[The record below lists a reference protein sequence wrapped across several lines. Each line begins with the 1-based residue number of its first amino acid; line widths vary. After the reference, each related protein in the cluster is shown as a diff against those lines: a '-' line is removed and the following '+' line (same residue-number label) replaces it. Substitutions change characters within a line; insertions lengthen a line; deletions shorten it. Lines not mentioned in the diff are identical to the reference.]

1 MSTWGE
7 LPLISIAEKT
17 TFNPQFYIAEV
28 IQQVQ
33 ERAKIY
39 PVAGMLEKFG
49 MKDHVGQTFQGN
61 ITVNLGSTGGTYWDL
76 KAGTKVALSGVVTKS
91 YVGTVSEMGNGVK
104 MEKFLLNVSPS
115 DIEGRS
121 VRYALSQDIADMLDT
136 KIRNAI
142 YTATT
147 NKMNAGTYAT
157 VGAFITIGTYANM
170 KMSWNT
176 IVRMNTQKQIQNID
190 TDMPFYINPYQNEDL
205 FLDTTASASFTDISK
220 YTDKGVQ
227 KIYDLE
233 IGKIGQFRLI
243 PTNRVVGTK
252 EINGTTGTVQ
262 TAVAFAVVPEL
273 AVAMAWA
280 LPTEFRYE
288 EDYDTDFGRT
298 SALAHYGQGGA
309 CKLVDEYSIL
319 VKSTVRADITGY
331 AIG

>member
-1 MSTWGE
+1 
-7 LPLISIAEKT
+7 
-17 TFNPQFYIAEV
+17 
-28 IQQVQ
+28 
-33 ERAKIY
+33 
-39 PVAGMLEKFG
+39 
-49 MKDHVGQTFQGN
+49 
-61 ITVNLGSTGGTYWDL
+61 
-76 KAGTKVALSGVVTKS
+76 
-91 YVGTVSEMGNGVK
+91 MGNGVK

-121 VRYALSQDIADMLDT
+121 VRYALAQDIADMLDT

-157 VGAFITIGTYANM
+157 VGAFITIGTRANM
-170 KMSWNT
+170 KFGWET
-176 IVRMNTQKQIQNID
+176 IIRMNTQKQIQNID
-190 TDMPFYINPYQNEDL
+190 VDMPLYVHPYQNEDL
-205 FLDTTASASFTDISK
+205 FLETTASQSFTDISK
-220 YTDKGVQ
+220 YTEKGVT

-243 PTNRVVGTK
+243 PTNRVVGTR
-252 EINGTTGTVQ
+252 EAASTGTVQ

-273 AVAMAWA
+273 AAAMAWA

-288 EDYDTDFGRT
+288 DDYDTDFGRT

-319 VKSTVRADITGY
+319 VKSTVRSNITAY

>member
-49 MKDHVGQTFQGN
+49 MKDHCGQTFQGN

-76 KAGTKVALSGVVTKS
+76 KSGTKVALSGVVTKS
-91 YVGTVSEMGNGVK
+91 YIGTVSEMGNGVK

-115 DIEGRS
+115 DIEGLS

-136 KIRNAI
+136 KVRNAI

-157 VGAFITIGTYANM
+157 VGAFITIGTYA
-170 KMSWNT
+170 
-176 IVRMNTQKQIQNID
+176 IVRMNTQKQINNID
-190 TDMPFYINPYQNEDL
+190 VDMPFYVHPYQNEDL
-205 FLDTTASASFTDISK
+205 FLDTTASASFVDISK
-220 YTDKGVQ
+220 YTEKGVQ
-227 KIYDLE
+227 KVYDLE

-252 EINGTTGTVQ
+252 EQNGTTGTVD

-309 CKLVDEYSIL
+309 CKLVDEYSML
-319 VKSTVRADITGY
+319 VKSTVRSAITGY